1 MHSTREHPEIIR
13 EYLAKECAE
22 GRILGPFP
30 PASLPGVQV
39 SRFGVIPKKGLNKW
53 RPILD
58 LSSKEGWRIND
69 DILPELCSLSC
80 VSIDNAAR
88 AMARVGR
95 GALLAK
101 YDIKS
106 SYRIV
111 GVHPADRLLLG
122 TLWDEELY
130 VDTALPFGLR
140 SAPKIFTAL
149 ADALE
154 WVVRQTGV
162 KVVLHCLDDFLLVGK
177 PASEQCKDN
186 LQKTACRLHRS
197 AHSGGQGKTRRPNNT
212 PLLPGHRT
220 RHAPQPPTGE
230 DRGASGPAGTL
241 ANQKVVLTYA
251 VCSNC

>member
-1 MHSTREHPEIIR
+1 MHSTWEHPEIIW

-30 PASLPGVQV
+30 PASLPGIQV

-53 RPILD
+53 RLILD
-58 LSSKEGWRIND
+58 LSSLEGRSVND
-69 DILPELCSLSC
+69 GIRPELCSLSY

-88 AMARVGR
+88 AVARAGR

-101 YDIKS
+101 IDIKS
-106 SYRIV
+106 AYRIV
-111 GVHPADRLLLG
+111 GVHPEDRLLLG
-122 TLWDEELY
+122 MLWDEELY

-140 SAPKIFTAL
+140 SAQKIFTSL

-162 KVVLHCLDDFLLVGK
+162 KVVLHYLDEFLLVGE

-186 LQKTACRLHRS
+186 LQKLLAVFTALHILVAREKLEGPTTRLS
-197 AHSGGQGKTRRPNNT
+197 FLGIELNT
-212 PLLPGHRT
+212 HLRVLRLPQEKIEELQALLTHW
-220 RHAPQPPTGE
+220 
-230 DRGASGPAGTL
+230 
-241 ANQKVVLTYA
+241 
-251 VCSNC
+251 